1 MEPRELEHR
10 FFRAAIELSEI
21 GAKLF
26 FQHFQHERPSSRQ
39 IFERAEHNSERAM
52 LVPNT
57 MFVKQCFENQM
68 DTERVQMFAM
78 ELKNPIFSLERM
90 DIEEHQTL
98 FNLSVFA

>member
-1 MEPRELEHR
+1 
-10 FFRAAIELSEI
+10 
-21 GAKLF
+21 
-26 FQHFQHERPSSRQ
+26 
-39 IFERAEHNSERAM
+39 M

-78 ELKNPIFSLERM
+78 ELKNPIFSFERM